1 MEIFGGLTVIL
12 SILLLFLFLSW
23 LILPYVVFSMKGQV
37 DRILVIL
44 EDMDKKLKYLEN
56 RAKDSDS
63 ARNEPSE

>member
-12 SILLLFLFLSW
+12 SILLFFLFLSW

-44 EDMDKKLKYLEN
+44 EEMDKKLKYLET
-56 RAKDSDS
+56 RAKDSGN

>member
-63 ARNEPSE
+63 SRNEPSE